1 MTDTALPTDA
11 WDAGRLYRL
20 FTGSIAPRP
29 IAWVASVDAAGTANL
44 APFSFFNVASVA
56 PPVLV
61 FSPLLNGQAE
71 AKDTLNNLDAV
82 PECVIH
88 IGGEALAEA
97 LNATSASLAP
107 DQDEFAHAGLAKLAM
122 PPLQV
127 PRIAEAPVAFGC
139 RVRDIMRFGEGP
151 MAGNLVIA
159 EVVAIH
165 ADPTVWNGRHVDLET
180 LKPIGRLAGS
190 DYLRASDRFALSR
203 PG

>member
-1 MTDTALPTDA
+1 MNDNALSADA
-11 WDAGRLYRL
+11 WDAGTLYRL

-29 IAWVASVDAAGTANL
+29 IAWVSSADAASTANL

-71 AKDTLNNLDAV
+71 AKDTLNNLTAV

-88 IGGEALAEA
+88 IGGEVLAEA
-97 LNATSASLAP
+97 LNVTSASLAP
-107 DQDEFAHAGLAKLAM
+107 EQDEFEHAGLAKVAM

-165 ADPTVWNGRHVDLET
+165 ADPAVWNGRHVDLDV

-203 PG
+203 PT

>member
-1 MTDTALPTDA
+1 MTATALPADA
-11 WDAGRLYRL
+11 WDTGALYRL
-20 FTGSIAPRP
+20 FSGSIAPRP
-29 IAWVASVDAAGTANL
+29 IAWVASIDADGTANL

-71 AKDTLNNLDAV
+71 SKDTLRNLAAV

-107 DQDEFAHAGLAKLAM
+107 EQDEFEHAGLAKAEM
-122 PPLQV
+122 PPLRV
-127 PRIAEAPVAFGC
+127 PRVAAAAVAFGC
-139 RVRDIMRFGEGP
+139 RVRDILRFGEGP

-159 EVVAIH
+159 EVQVIH
-165 ADPTVWNGRHVDLET
+165 ADPAVWNGRHVDLDA
-180 LKPIGRLAGS
+180 LRPIGRLAGS
-190 DYLRASDRFALSR
+190 DYLRASDRFALKR
-203 PG
+203 PA

>member
-1 MTDTALPTDA
+1 MIATALPADA
-11 WDAGRLYRL
+11 WDASALYRL
-20 FTGSIAPRP
+20 FSGSIAPRP
-29 IAWVASVDAAGTANL
+29 IAWVASIDAAGTANL
-44 APFSFFNVASVA
+44 APFSFFNVASVS

-71 AKDTLNNLDAV
+71 AKDTLRNLAAV

-107 DQDEFAHAGLAKLAM
+107 DQDEFEHAGLAKAEM
-122 PPLQV
+122 PPLRV
-127 PRIAEAPVAFGC
+127 PRVAAAAVAFGC
-139 RVRDIMRFGEGP
+139 RVSNILRFGEGP

-165 ADPTVWNGRHVDLET
+165 ADPAVWNGRHVDLEA

-190 DYLRASDRFALSR
+190 DYLRASDRFALER
-203 PG
+203 PA